1 MRARP
6 LSVPS
11 LAAIGCGLAFFA
23 CSGEID
29 APSGPPAQTRPD
41 APRADV
47 GGPAQVDGSAQ
58 PAADGGGP
66 NPLALACD
74 APSSATTPLQRLTR
88 RQYRNSVNDVFAI
101 AFDSS
106 TIAGDEKVGSFSAN
120 TVAPLS
126 ELSVE
131 QYMDAAESVAKL
143 ALDKLP
149 MLISCDFGKDESGCA
164 STFIAQVGRRLYR
177 RPLIAEE
184 SARYVGLF
192 QACLSGSDYRDAL
205 RVVTQTMLQSPNF
218 LYRLELSDAPQGSGD
233 VVQLGP
239 YELASRLA
247 FFLTASA
254 PDDALLDAA
263 RDGKLD
269 DASGLAEEASRL
281 LDDVRSNAA
290 IEAFHFEWLELDDL
304 AQLEKDATVYPGFD
318 DSFRQ
323 AMHDET
329 AHFVDYVIRDGD
341 AKLDSLLTAPY
352 SFPSGPLLGLYGVT
366 SSDASKPVQLDAGQR
381 AGLLTQP
388 AFLSVHAH
396 ANQTGPVQRG
406 KFVIRNML
414 CEALPDPPPNVN
426 TTPPDPSPTATTR
439 ERLAEH
445 ESNASCSGCHV
456 RMDGI
461 GLGFE
466 RYDGIGRYRTTEAG
480 QTIDESGKL
489 VGTRDL
495 DGPFVGPVDL
505 AKKLASSS
513 EVAECVTLQWFR
525 FALGRLEG
533 DQDACSLLKLK
544 SQFSAS
550 GRDVKAL
557 MKQVVSS
564 DAFRTKRVS
573 AP

>member
-1 MRARP
+1 DP
-6 LSVPS
+6 
-11 LAAIGCGLAFFA
+11 
-23 CSGEID
+23 
-29 APSGPPAQTRPD
+29 
-41 APRADV
+41 
-47 GGPAQVDGSAQ
+47 
-58 PAADGGGP
+58 PAADGGGGA
-66 NPLALACD
+66 LALDCD
-74 APSSATTPLQRLTR
+74 GPNSTVTPLQRLTR
-88 RQYRNSVNDVFAI
+88 RQYQNSVSDLFAVS
-101 AFDSS
+101 FDSS
-106 TIAGDEKVGSFSAN
+106 AIAEDEKVGAFSAN
-120 TVAPLS
+120 TVAPVS

-131 QYMDAAESVAKL
+131 QYMEAAESVAKS
-143 ALDKLP
+143 AMAKLP
-149 MLISCDFGKDESGCA
+149 SLVSCDFGKDANGCA

-184 SARYVGLF
+184 SARYVSLF
-192 QACLSGSDYRDAL
+192 QASLSGSDYQDAL

-233 VVQLGP
+233 VVQLDP

-247 FFLTASA
+247 FFLTASM

-263 RDGKLD
+263 RDGKLG
-269 DASGLAEEASRL
+269 DASGLEEEVSRL
-281 LDDVRSNAA
+281 LDDTRSNVAF
-290 IEAFHFEWLELDDL
+290 EAFHFEWLELDDL

-318 DSFRQ
+318 DGFRQ

-341 AKLDSLLTAPY
+341 ATLDSLLTAPF
-352 SFPSGPLLGLYGVT
+352 SFPTGPLLGLYGVT
-366 SSDASKPVQLDAGQR
+366 SSDATKPVQLDASQR

-414 CEALPDPPPNVN
+414 CEVLPDPPPNVN

-445 ESNASCSGCHV
+445 ESDPSCAGCHV

-466 RYDGIGRYRTTEAG
+466 RYDGMGRYRTTEAG

-495 DGPFVGPVDL
+495 DGSFVGPVDL
-505 AKKLASSS
+505 AKKLSTSQ
-513 EVAECVTLQWFR
+513 EVEQCVTLQWFR

-533 DQDACSLLKLK
+533 DQDACSLMKLQ

-550 GRDVKAL
+550 GRNVKAL
-557 MKQVVSS
+557 LKQVALS

>member
-1 MRARP
+1 MP
-6 LSVPS
+6 T
-11 LAAIGCGLAFFA
+11 LAAIGCALGLTA
-23 CSGEID
+23 CTGAIG
-29 APSGPPAQTRPD
+29 APSGPKAQARPGAGLGSTD
-41 APRADV
+41 HAGTSGPD
-47 GGPAQVDGSAQ
+47 GGAAS
-58 PAADGGGP
+58 AADGGGASP
-66 NPLALACD
+66 PLALDCD
-74 APSSATTPLQRLTR
+74 TPESATTPLQRLTR
-88 RQYRNSVNDVFAI
+88 RQYQNSVHDVFAI
-101 AFDSS
+101 EFDP
-106 TIAGDEKVGSFSAN
+106 TAIAEDEKVGAFSAN
-120 TVAPLS
+120 TVAPVS

-131 QYMDAAESVAKL
+131 QYMEAAEGVAQA
-143 ALDKLP
+143 ALSKLP
-149 MLISCDFGKDESGCA
+149 GLVSCDFGKDANGCA
-164 STFIAQVGRRLYR
+164 TTFIAQIGRRLYR

-184 SARYVGLF
+184 SARYVSVF
-192 QACLSGSDYRDAL
+192 QASLNGTDYADAL

-233 VVQLGP
+233 VLPLDP

-247 FFLTASA
+247 FFLTAST

-269 DASGLAEEASRL
+269 DASGLEDQATRL
-281 LDDVRSNAA
+281 LADSRSNAA
-290 IEAFHFEWLELDDL
+290 LEAFHFEWLELDDL

-341 AKLDSLLTAPY
+341 AKLDTLLTAPY
-352 SFPSGPLLGLYGVT
+352 SFPTGPLLGLYGVT
-366 SSDASKPVQLDAGQR
+366 SSDATKPVPLDPSQR

-406 KFVIRNML
+406 KFVIRNVL

-445 ESNASCSGCHV
+445 ESDPSCSGCHV

-466 RYDGIGRYRTTEAG
+466 RYDGMGRYRTTEAG

-495 DGPFVGPVDL
+495 DGTFVGPVDL
-505 AKKLASSS
+505 AKKLAGSS
-513 EVAECVTLQWFR
+513 EVEECVTLQWFR

-533 DQDACSLLKLK
+533 DQDACSLMKLK
-544 SQFSAS
+544 SQFGAS
-550 GRDVKAL
+550 GRDVREL
-557 MKQVVSS
+557 LKQVVSS